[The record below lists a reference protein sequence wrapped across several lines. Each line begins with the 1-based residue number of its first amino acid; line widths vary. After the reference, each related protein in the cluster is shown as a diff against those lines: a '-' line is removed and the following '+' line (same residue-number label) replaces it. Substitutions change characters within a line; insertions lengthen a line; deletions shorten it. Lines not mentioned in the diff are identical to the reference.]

1 MKAPVFAY
9 GTMDALVKAIEKGK
23 IKYPAYVW
31 LKDTLQYAF
40 VNKELGI
47 EVVGLPKLTGTLDNQ
62 IVLSELDG
70 GVYEVKGQYQVVDG
84 AETVFLS
91 ASYII
96 VIVRHRDNETKVRI
110 ITADNIFDFTVVNG
124 EIVETDQN
132 VTVKYLTEHEY
143 VTETQVDDKIAA
155 MAITLEQERLK
166 NLEASKD
173 IVVLNDRSENHI
185 VEGKKL
191 EIKDYVDSIIQQQ
204 IEELLPE
211 EVDKLFSP
219 VDENDV
225 RKLFEDV
232 PSI

>member
-31 LKDTLQYAF
+31 LKDSLQYAF

-70 GVYEVKGQYQVVDG
+70 GVYEIKGQYQVVDG

-155 MAITLEQERLK
+155 MAITLEQE
-166 NLEASKD
+166 
-173 IVVLNDRSENHI
+173 
-185 VEGKKL
+185 
-191 EIKDYVDSIIQQQ
+191 IKDYVDSIIQQQ

>member
-9 GTMDALVKAIEKGK
+9 GTMDALVKAVEKGK

-31 LKDTLQYAF
+31 LKDSLQYAF

-47 EVVGLPKLTGTLDNQ
+47 EVVGLPKLTGTLDDQ

-70 GVYEVKGQYQVVDG
+70 GVYEIKGQYQVVDG

-110 ITADNIFDFTVVNG
+110 ITADNIFDFTVING

-155 MAITLEQERLK
+155 MAITLEQE
-166 NLEASKD
+166 
-173 IVVLNDRSENHI
+173 
-185 VEGKKL
+185 
-191 EIKDYVDSIIQQQ
+191 IKDYVDSIIQEQ

-232 PSI
+232 PSV

>member
-9 GTMDALVKAIEKGK
+9 GTMDALVKAVEKGK

-31 LKDTLQYAF
+31 LKDSLQYAF

-62 IVLSELDG
+62 IILSDLDG
-70 GVYEVKGQYQVVDG
+70 GVYEIKGQYQVVDG

-96 VIVRHRDNETKVRI
+96 VIVRHRDDETKVRI

-124 EIVETDQN
+124 EIIETDQN

-155 MAITLEQERLK
+155 MAITLEQE
-166 NLEASKD
+166 
-173 IVVLNDRSENHI
+173 
-185 VEGKKL
+185 
-191 EIKDYVDSIIQQQ
+191 IKDYVDSIIQEQ

-232 PSI
+232 PSV

>member
-31 LKDTLQYAF
+31 LKDSLQYAF

-155 MAITLEQERLK
+155 MAVTLEQ
-166 NLEASKD
+166 
-173 IVVLNDRSENHI
+173 
-185 VEGKKL
+185 